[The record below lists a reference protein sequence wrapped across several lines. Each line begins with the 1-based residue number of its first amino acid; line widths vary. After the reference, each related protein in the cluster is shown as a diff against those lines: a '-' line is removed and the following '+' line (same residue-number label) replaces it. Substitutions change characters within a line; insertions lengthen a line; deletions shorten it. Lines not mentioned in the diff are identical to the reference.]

1 MFSNYCRSWKQSLW
15 QIMLTNSL
23 QLPPFSLSFILLPLF
38 VVGSFST
45 SYEMEA
51 DGHWPAIFIR
61 SNFCFKYSIWSSQT
75 QNIFNILSICYKDH
89 EKCNRQFWVRI
100 LKISTT
106 FLIYNLPLFFITT
119 QKELK
124 HKLVALQLPSLP
136 AASPLSIF

>member
-1 MFSNYCRSWKQSLW
+1 MKAISMADYVDKFSS
-15 QIMLTNSL
+15 TT
-23 QLPPFSLSFILLPLF
+23 SFFFIIHF
-38 VVGSFST
+38 ATSFCCWSFST